1 MNAEL
6 QSILLYLLV
15 IQPSSLQVSG
25 RQETNKNTL
34 KVSMKLMLTLISVF
48 PHVPALI
55 VQKLLFVHCIT
66 FFETCFYC
74 YETESTH
81 ADDKRDN
88 KRHCLQTQFILSE
101 FYCVYFNIYSSAI
114 LHINHF
120 KSEG

>member
-34 KVSMKLMLTLISVF
+34 KVSMKLMLTLITVF

-55 VQKLLFVHCIT
+55 VQKQRFVHCI
-66 FFETCFYC
+66 
-74 YETESTH
+74 
-81 ADDKRDN
+81 
-88 KRHCLQTQFILSE
+88 
-101 FYCVYFNIYSSAI
+101 NI
-114 LHINHF
+114 F
-120 KSEG
+120 